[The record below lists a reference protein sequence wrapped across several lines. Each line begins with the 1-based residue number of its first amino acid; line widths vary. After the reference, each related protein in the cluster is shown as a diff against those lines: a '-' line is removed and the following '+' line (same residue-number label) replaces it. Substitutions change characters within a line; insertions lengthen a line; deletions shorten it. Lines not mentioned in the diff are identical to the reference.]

1 MTALA
6 TVFIG
11 GTEFTANS
19 VLFTFY
25 NFSASPTP
33 IFLTYDFPQVTLT
46 SLTPGEVITWTETLT
61 GTDVA
66 DDGQALFTYLSNFL
80 FLISSIT
87 VPPDAATPVTVLA
100 FRFTADQRFRLKR
113 TR

>member
-33 IFLTYDFPQVTLT
+33 LFLTYDFPQVTLT

-61 GTDVA
+61 GTDA
-66 DDGQALFTYLSNFL
+66 ANDGQALFT
-80 FLISSIT
+80 IT
-87 VPPDAATPVTVLA
+87 VPPDAATPVTVMA
-100 FRFTADQRFRLKR
+100 FRFTADQRFPLIR
-113 TR
+113 TRQQ